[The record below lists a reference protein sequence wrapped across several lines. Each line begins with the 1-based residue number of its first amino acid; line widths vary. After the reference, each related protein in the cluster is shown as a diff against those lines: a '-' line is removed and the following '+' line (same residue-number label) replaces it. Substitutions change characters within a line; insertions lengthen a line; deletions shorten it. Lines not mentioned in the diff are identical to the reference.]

1 METLWQDL
9 RYGARQLLRSPGFTL
24 AAALTLALGIGANAS
39 IFSVVNGVLLQPL
52 AYDDS
57 DRIIVVWG
65 KHPQIGREAAS
76 LPDFADWRAQNSTF
90 ESMAG
95 AARGFLTLTGG
106 EEPER
111 LMATLVTGDFFDVLR
126 VRPVLGRGFLPEEDR
141 PGAGRVVL
149 IGHGLWQRRFGGDP
163 NIVGRT
169 LTLNGEL
176 YTVVGVAPPHLN
188 LLSSSELW
196 APLARDPVQAGR
208 RNDFLFV
215 AGRLKPGVGLEQAQA
230 DLEALTARLEQQ
242 YPNTNTG
249 WRAELVPLHQQ
260 IVGGVRTT
268 LLVLLGAVGFV
279 LLIACANV
287 ANLMLARAGT
297 RGREIAIRTALGAG
311 RLRLVMQLLTE
322 SLLLAVLG
330 GGVGLLLAVWGV
342 AALAL
347 ASVPGIPRLGEVRVD
362 AAVLAFAAVLS
373 VLTGVLF
380 GLAPALHASRSDINE
395 SLKEGGRGGAG
406 SLGRHRFRGALVV
419 AEVALSLILLIG
431 AGLMIRSLHRLANLQ
446 TNFNRESLLTLQI
459 SLPQA
464 RYAGTPE
471 RGLFYQ
477 QLLERV
483 RALPGVTSATSM
495 TPLPLTGGGNFWSFS
510 IAGRPDPPPGE
521 VQDASIVF
529 AGERTVE
536 TLQIPLLQG
545 RLYTDAEARNAEPV
559 VLINQTLARR
569 YFREK
574 DALGQRVTFG
584 DPQAPDAQWLTI
596 VGVVGD
602 IRQEPVKQEVY
613 PEVYVLQP
621 RPTMALVLRTTA
633 DDPLSVAPSV
643 RNAVRELD
651 PDLPV
656 SSVRTMHEVLANVLA
671 ARRYSMLL
679 LSLFAVAALVLA
691 AVGIYGVM
699 SYAVTQRRHEI
710 GIRLAL
716 GAQRSDIL
724 RLIVRHGMLLTGI
737 GLAVGLTGAF
747 WLARSLS
754 GLLAEVQAT
763 DPVTFFGVAALLAAV
778 ALAACWVPAR
788 RAMRVDPMVA
798 LRYE

>member
-9 RYGARQLLRSPGFTL
+9 RYGTRQLARSPGFT
-24 AAALTLALGIGANAS
+24 AVAVLTLALGIGANTA
-39 IFSVVNGVLLQPL
+39 IFSVVNGVLLRPL
-52 AYDDS
+52 DYDDP

-76 LPDFADWRAQNSTF
+76 LPDFTDWRAQNSSF
-90 ESMAG
+90 ESMTGAG
-95 AARGFLTLTGG
+95 RSFLTLTGG

-126 VRPVLGRGFLPEEDR
+126 VRPILGRGFLPEEDR

-149 IGHGLWQRRFGGDP
+149 MSHGLWQRRFGGDP
-163 NIVGRT
+163 NIVGRA
-169 LTLNGEL
+169 LTLNGEV
-176 YTVVGVAPPHLN
+176 YTVVGVAPPHLK
-188 LLSSSELW
+188 LLSSTELW
-196 APLARDPVQAGR
+196 TPLARDPAQAGR

-215 AGRLKPGVGLEQAQA
+215 AGRLKPGVTLEQARA
-230 DLEALTARLEQQ
+230 DMEALTARLQQQ

-249 WRAELVPLHQQ
+249 WSADLVPLHEQ
-260 IVGGVRTT
+260 IVGGVRPA

-287 ANLMLARAGT
+287 ANLMLARAGA

-311 RLRLVMQLLTE
+311 RLRLVRQLLTE

-330 GGVGLLLAVWGV
+330 GGAGLLLAVWGA
-342 AALAL
+342 AALAA
-347 ASVPGIPRLGEVRVD
+347 ASVPGIPRLGDVQVD
-362 AAVLAFAAVLS
+362 ATVLAFAASLS
-373 VLTGVLF
+373 VLTGILF
-380 GLAPALHASRSDINE
+380 GLVPALQAARPDVNE

-406 SLGRHRFRGALVV
+406 SLGRHRFRSALVV
-419 AEVALSLILLIG
+419 AEVALSLVLLIG
-431 AGLMIRSLHRLANLQ
+431 AGLMIRSIHRLANLQ
-446 TNFNRESLLTLQI
+446 TNFNRESLLTLQVT
-459 SLPQA
+459 LPQA
-464 RYAGTPE
+464 RYPGDTE

-483 RALPGVTSATSM
+483 RALPGVTSATTL

-510 IAGRPDPPPGE
+510 MAGRPDPPPGE

-529 AGERTVE
+529 AGEQSVE
-536 TLQIPLLQG
+536 TLKIPLLQG

-559 VLINQTLARR
+559 ALINQSLAKR
-569 YFREK
+569 YFSEGG
-574 DALGQRVTFG
+574 ALGQRITFG
-584 DPQAPDAQWLTI
+584 DPQAPGSQWLTI
-596 VGVVGD
+596 VGVVAD

-621 RPTMALVLRTTA
+621 RPTMALVLRTTLE
-633 DDPLSVAPSV
+633 DPVSLAPSV
-643 RNAVRELD
+643 RGAVRELD
-651 PDLPV
+651 RDLPV
-656 SSVRTMHEVLANVLA
+656 SNVRTMDEVLANVLA
-671 ARRYSMLL
+671 PRRYSMLL
-679 LSLFAVAALVLA
+679 LSLFALVALVLA

-724 RLIVRHGMLLTGI
+724 RLVVRHGMLLAGV
-737 GLAVGLTGAF
+737 GLAIGLTGAF

-763 DPVTFFGVAALLAAV
+763 DPVTFFAVAVLLAGV
-778 ALAACWVPAR
+778 ALAACYLPAR